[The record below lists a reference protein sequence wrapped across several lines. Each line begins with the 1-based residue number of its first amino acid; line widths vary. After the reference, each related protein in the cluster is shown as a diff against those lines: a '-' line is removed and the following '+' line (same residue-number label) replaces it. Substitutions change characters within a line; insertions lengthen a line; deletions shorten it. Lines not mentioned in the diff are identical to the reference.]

1 MKPWRGS
8 FCALLSDYVPCIP
21 ENLDSGSSL
30 PTFVHMLPKT
40 KASTAAKLRWR
51 VAIMRSRAHILGI
64 VSAPDRE
71 AAETVAIAAF
81 DLNEHDRRRLLVRE
95 E

>member
-1 MKPWRGS
+1 
-8 FCALLSDYVPCIP
+8 L
-21 ENLDSGSSL
+21 ESGSSL
-30 PTFVHMLPKT
+30 PTFGDMPPKT

-51 VAIMRSRAHILGI
+51 VSIMRARAHVLGV

>member
-1 MKPWRGS
+1 MP
-8 FCALLSDYVPCIP
+8 
-21 ENLDSGSSL
+21 
-30 PTFVHMLPKT
+30 PKT

-51 VAIMRSRAHILGI
+51 VSIMRARAHVLGV
-64 VSAPDRE
+64 VSALDRE

>member
-1 MKPWRGS
+1 
-8 FCALLSDYVPCIP
+8 
-21 ENLDSGSSL
+21 
-30 PTFVHMLPKT
+30 
-40 KASTAAKLRWR
+40 
-51 VAIMRSRAHILGI
+51 MRARAHVLGV

>member
-1 MKPWRGS
+1 LVRQNVTGIKGI
-8 FCALLSDYVPCIP
+8 F
-21 ENLDSGSSL
+21 
-30 PTFVHMLPKT
+30 HMLNVLNRPSLAGTLALGAAGEAWT
-40 KASTAAKLRWR
+40 K
-51 VAIMRSRAHILGI
+51 RS
-64 VSAPDRE
+64 PDRE